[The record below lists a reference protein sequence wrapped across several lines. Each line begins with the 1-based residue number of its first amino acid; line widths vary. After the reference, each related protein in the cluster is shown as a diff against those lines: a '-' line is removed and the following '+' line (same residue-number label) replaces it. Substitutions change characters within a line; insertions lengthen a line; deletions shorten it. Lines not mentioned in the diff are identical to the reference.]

1 MKADIHLIS
10 IMDNGIVEYSIKGIR
25 YTYTIPIPLKDI
37 VIKLNSRSPG
47 RAFNQVKKYG
57 RLVSKHTIE

>member
-10 IMDNGIVEYSIKGIR
+10 AMDNGIIEYSIKGTR

-37 VIKLNSRSPG
+37 VIKMNSRSPG
-47 RAFNQVKKYG
+47 RAFNKVKKYG
-57 RLVSKHTIE
+57 RLINKEK